1 MARKENIYTMDLLL
15 EYAKIFPENAD
26 MGNPD
31 GNTYQ
36 KQLHN
41 NGGQFIVNGYFTSED
56 QIDTLTKGGMDLKP
70 MGNDRIISGNADL
83 GIGKYIKLKRKVD
96 DLKKFTNRN
105 GEEVEIQYGGP
116 PKVVNL
122 TEGRENKRL
131 WSYHEDGL
139 LGNGTKAKVQFEL
152 YRDGVGVRL
161 LNVGITEHVPYEDN
175 NVLTE
180 DDELFIV

>member
-1 MARKENIYTMDLLL
+1 MAKKENIYTMDLLL

-36 KQLHN
+36 KQLHS
-41 NGGQFIVNGYFTSED
+41 NGGQFIVNGYFTNED
-56 QIDTLTKGGMDLKP
+56 QIETLTKGGMDLKP
-70 MGNDRIISGNADL
+70 MGNDRILSGNADL
-83 GIGKYIKLKRKVD
+83 GIGKYIKLKRKVSD
-96 DLKKFTNRN
+96 VKNFTNRN
-105 GEEVEIQYGGP
+105 GEPVTIDYGGAP
-116 PKVVNL
+116 TVVNL

-131 WSYHEDGL
+131 WDYNGDGL

-152 YRDGVGVRL
+152 YREGVGVRL